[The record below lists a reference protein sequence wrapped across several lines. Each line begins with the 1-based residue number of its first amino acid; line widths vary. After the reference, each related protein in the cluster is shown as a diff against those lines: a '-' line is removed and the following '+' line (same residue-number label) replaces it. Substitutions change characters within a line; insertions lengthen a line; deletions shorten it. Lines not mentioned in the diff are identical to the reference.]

1 MENIIYDYYHP
12 LFDYMAE
19 NYNLNLVISEMDDL
33 INVIKK
39 IERDDEEKE
48 AVNSGYPLLGEV
60 RAVVTEMLLPHISS
74 DSEDVAITKM
84 YALRNSYIDTYNNT
98 IRDVL
103 KKLSE
108 HFS

>member
-1 MENIIYDYYHP
+1 MKCPYCGVNELGTGDINGKCCACENK
-12 LFDYMAE
+12 F
-19 NYNLNLVISEMDDL
+19 N
-33 INVIKK
+33 
-39 IERDDEEKE
+39 
-48 AVNSGYPLLGEV
+48 NSGYPLLGEV
-60 RAVVTEMLLPHISS
+60 RAVITEMLLPHISS